1 MHHDPLMTPAMNS
14 PLLCWQTA
22 VNSVL
27 ALTLFCAGTLHA
39 DAPSRTLLGHRAVQ
53 RELKLTAEQQSK
65 IASLLDEIDREI
77 ARRVNA
83 TAADP
88 VKLSEE
94 AITNDVLS
102 KRGPELQQAL
112 TSRQANRLW
121 EISMQ
126 ASGPGV
132 FGNNRIVRALK
143 LTPEQTER
151 LGEEAAKMVDEVTRL
166 ALDVDQDGKVIELKA
181 NAAKKECLKAS
192 LSVLTDQQRQDLA
205 ALMGLPFHLELLKVP
220 NDQLPRPLTF
230 VFGLNGQNAYVL
242 MSSPDVRKELE
253 LSPLQARE
261 FSAIL
266 RRADLALT
274 DLRLKTLQGADA
286 DFLDAGPATQLKIV
300 RKILDGAKTIHAD
313 IADQVRKLLT
323 PEQLVRLEKHLV
335 RTIGARAIE
344 FAPIADRLKVT
355 TQQTAAFATLVNDF
369 DEQTAALRVVYEQK
383 YFDYQEFDRALAR
396 LEVATRALLTPDQTK
411 QLVEL
416 AK

>member
-1 MHHDPLMTPAMNS
+1 MHHDSLMATARNS
-14 PLLCWQTA
+14 GGPCWQFT
-22 VNSVL
+22 VNS
-27 ALTLFCAGTLHA
+27 ALLLILFCTGAVHA

-53 RELKLTAEQQSK
+53 RELKLTPEQQTK

-88 VKLSEE
+88 VKLSED
-94 AITNDVLS
+94 AITNEVLA

-112 TSRQANRLW
+112 TNRQANRLW

-132 FGNNRIVRALK
+132 FGNHRIMRALK

-151 LGEEAAKMVDEVTRL
+151 LGEEADKMVDEVTRL
-166 ALDVDQDGKVIELKA
+166 ALDVDQDGKIIEQKA

-192 LSVLTDQQRQDLA
+192 LSVLTDQQRLDLA
-205 ALMGLPFHLELLKVP
+205 ALMGRPFNLDLLKVP

-242 MSSPDVRKELE
+242 LSSPDVRKELA

-266 RRADLALT
+266 RRADMALT
-274 DLRLKTLQGADA
+274 DLRIKTLQGADA
-286 DFLDAGPATQLKIV
+286 DFLDLPPAGQLRIV
-300 RKILDGAKTIHAD
+300 RRILDGAKRVHAD
-313 IADQVRKLLT
+313 TANQVKKLLT

-344 FAPIADRLKVT
+344 FDSIAERLKVT
-355 TQQTAAFATLVNDF
+355 DQQQSAFAKLVEDF

-396 LEVATRALLTPDQTK
+396 LEAATRALLTPQQAK
-411 QLVEL
+411 ELVEL

>member
-1 MHHDPLMTPAMNS
+1 MHHDPLMAPALNAGS
-14 PLLCWQTA
+14 ACWQIA
-22 VNSVL
+22 VNTVL
-27 ALTLFCAGTLHA
+27 FLMLFCTGTVHA

-53 RELKLTAEQQSK
+53 RELKLTAEQQTK
-65 IASLLDEIDREI
+65 IASLLVEIDREI
-77 ARRVNA
+77 ALRVNA

-88 VKLSEE
+88 VKLSED
-94 AITNDVLS
+94 AITNEVLA

-151 LGEEAAKMVDEVTRL
+151 LAEEADKMVDEVTRL
-166 ALDVDQDGKVIELKA
+166 ALDVDQDGKLIEQKA

-205 ALMGLPFHLELLKVP
+205 ALMGRPFNLELLKVP

-230 VFGLNGQNAYVL
+230 VFGLNGQNAFVL
-242 MSSPDVRKELE
+242 LSSPDVRKELG
-253 LSPLQARE
+253 LSPAQARE

-266 RRADLALT
+266 RRADMALT
-274 DLRLKTLQGADA
+274 DLRVKTLQGADT
-286 DFLDAGPATQLKIV
+286 DFFDASPATQLKIV
-300 RKILDGAKTIHAD
+300 RKILDGAKTTHSET
-313 IADQVRKLLT
+313 ADQVRKLLT

-355 TQQTAAFATLVNDF
+355 DQQQAAFATLVEDF

-383 YFDYQEFDRALAR
+383 YFDYQEFDRALAK
-396 LEVATRALLTPDQTK
+396 LEAATRALLTPDQAK
-411 QLVEL
+411 ALVDI